1 MNPIFKDGIHP
12 ESTMQKKIVASYLA
26 GFALFFSL
34 PAEAELPSLAVYVTY
49 ALPATGTLEITL
61 FNSEENFMQEAFLQ
75 LSGEVKEDGT
85 YSGYFASL
93 EEGDYALVVVNDE
106 NDNGE
111 YDSGF
116 LGFGAEP
123 LGYSN
128 NVRALLGRPD
138 FDDVKFSIGP
148 GVNEIKI
155 SLD

>member
-1 MNPIFKDGIHP
+1 ML
-12 ESTMQKKIVASYLA
+12 KKIVASYLA

-49 ALPATGTLEITL
+49 PVPAKGTLEITL
-61 FNSEENFMQEAFLQ
+61 FNSEETFMQEVFLQ
-75 LSGEVKEDGT
+75 LSGEVKEDGA
-85 YSGYFASL
+85 YSGYFAGL
-93 EEGDYALVVVNDE
+93 EEGEYALVVVNDE

-128 NVRALLGRPD
+128 NVQPLLGRPG

>member
-1 MNPIFKDGIHP
+1 ML
-12 ESTMQKKIVASYLA
+12 KKIVACYLA
-26 GFALFFSL
+26 GFTLFFSM

-49 ALPATGTLEITL
+49 SLPATGTLEITL
-61 FNSEENFMQEAFLQ
+61 FNSEENFMQEVFLQ

-85 YSGYFASL
+85 YSGYFAGL
-93 EEGDYALVVVNDE
+93 EEGEYALVVVNDE
-106 NDNGE
+106 NGNDE

-128 NVRALLGRPD
+128 NVRPLLGRPD

>member
-1 MNPIFKDGIHP
+1 
-12 ESTMQKKIVASYLA
+12 MQKKIVASYLA

>member
-1 MNPIFKDGIHP
+1 ML
-12 ESTMQKKIVASYLA
+12 KKTVASCLA
-26 GFALFFSL
+26 GFVLFFSV

-61 FNSEENFMQEAFLQ
+61 FNSEENFLQEVFLQ

-85 YSGYFASL
+85 YSGYFAGL
-93 EEGDYALVVVNDE
+93 EEGEYALVVVNDE

-128 NVRALLGRPD
+128 NVRPLLGRPD
-138 FDDVKFSIGP
+138 FDEVKFSIGP

>member
-1 MNPIFKDGIHP
+1 MNPIFKDEIHP